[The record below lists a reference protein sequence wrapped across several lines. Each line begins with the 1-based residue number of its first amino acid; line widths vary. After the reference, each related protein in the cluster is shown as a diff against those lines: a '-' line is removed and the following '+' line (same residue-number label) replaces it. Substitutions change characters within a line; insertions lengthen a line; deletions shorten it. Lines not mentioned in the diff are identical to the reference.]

1 MYKLDVLMLE
11 YVLCLVYKSQID
23 WPFSWWRPKLRYKK
37 EKKFRFRLFQD
48 INVFVYVNQH
58 RLRAQETAENVE
70 KQVDQKPD
78 SATNIK

>member
-23 WPFSWWRPKLRYKK
+23 WLFSWWRPKLRYKK

-70 KQVDQKPD
+70 KHRLIRNEARF
-78 SATNIK
+78 SN